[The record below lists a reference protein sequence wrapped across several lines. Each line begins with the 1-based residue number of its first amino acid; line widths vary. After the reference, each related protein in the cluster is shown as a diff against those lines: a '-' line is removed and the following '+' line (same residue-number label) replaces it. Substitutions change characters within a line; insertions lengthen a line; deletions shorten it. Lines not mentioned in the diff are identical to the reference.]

1 MSGRRSVHVLAS
13 PVVLSAL
20 AIAASSCGSTEQ
32 TSAGPASS
40 SQAQGA
46 RNVPLVIDALNE
58 PGLPRNFRIAAPSQ
72 PTKGGQSVDLTGLA
86 ELRESGSGVF
96 SAAGL
101 RTIRD
106 KIGASPIVDVDLRQE
121 SHLYVNGIA
130 VSWFGKNDDAN
141 LGMSYDQVLADEG
154 AKKAE
159 LVGAPTVK
167 FAYIAGKSVQPNG
180 SVGNPKV
187 VQTEQEVADAAGF
200 GYFHLTVPDH
210 YRPQNEQ
217 VDRFVA
223 FVRDLPPNTWLH
235 FHCRA
240 GVGRTTTFMAM
251 YDMLRDAKTLSMN
264 DILRR
269 QVAVG
274 GKDLLGGDVSGND
287 NKTERVQFLRQF
299 YDYAQTNLD
308 GFQTPF
314 TAWLAAG
321 GR

>member
-1 MSGRRSVHVLAS
+1 
-13 PVVLSAL
+13 
-20 AIAASSCGSTEQ
+20 
-32 TSAGPASS
+32 
-40 SQAQGA
+40 
-46 RNVPLVIDALNE
+46 
-58 PGLPRNFRIAAPSQ
+58 
-72 PTKGGQSVDLTGLA
+72 
-86 ELRESGSGVF
+86 
-96 SAAGL
+96 
-101 RTIRD
+101 
-106 KIGASPIVDVDLRQE
+106 
-121 SHLYVNGIA
+121 
-130 VSWFGKNDDAN
+130 
-141 LGMSYDQVLADEG
+141 
-154 AKKAE
+154 
-159 LVGAPTVK
+159 
-167 FAYIAGKSVQPNG
+167 
-180 SVGNPKV
+180 NPKV